1 VTVDELLE
9 ALIATLEHIERL
21 VPTDRPAWDA
31 DERTP
36 LAVERLWIEAGNTAE
51 EYRRSI
57 HLVGER
63 EIQAAD
69 LTALARCNPG
79 FDTYG
84 FWAEPCG
91 AVPAFCPSA
100 TPEVW

>member
-1 VTVDELLE
+1 MGRRAGISKGVG
-9 ALIATLEHIERL
+9 L
-21 VPTDRPAWDA
+21 VSLSPHVRRP
-31 DERTP
+31 
-36 LAVERLWIEAGNTAE
+36 
-51 EYRRSI
+51 I

-84 FWAEPCG
+84 FWTEPCG